1 MIINPNSLL
10 KNIKKQQSCL
20 PVSMTQSHPFLF
32 FDTIPYIVGFTQMC
46 SDLEPAALLLILD
59 GIFTQ
64 WDALVE
70 KYKLQKIKTIGDC
83 FMAAGGVP
91 ERTVDHAERY

>member
-1 MIINPNSLL
+1 
-10 KNIKKQQSCL
+10 
-20 PVSMTQSHPFLF
+20 
-32 FDTIPYIVGFTQMC
+32 MC

-70 KYKLQKIKTIGDC
+70 KHKLQKIKTIGDC

-91 ERTVDHAERY
+91 DRTVDHAEKYVPSTTLWIILINHLGLLISPWT